1 MLFHKRKEK
10 ELDCYK
16 RKKTN
21 ASLYNY
27 PSLTNKKFQPF
38 NSKEGNF
45 PNQIGEWRY
54 HDSLSDP
61 PPLYLPPSAATFR
74 QTQPRSQSKRPP
86 LSPPTNATLPHAP
99 WRPHPL
105 LLPRMEIAADSLYKS
120 KLIRGFCH
128 LYDGQEALA
137 VGMEAGITKKDA
149 IITSYRDH
157 CTFLG
162 RGGELVDAF
171 SELMGRMR
179 GCSNGKGG
187 SMHFYKKDASFYGG
201 RSDSVGVWF
210 VLYGDGAANQG
221 QLFEALNIAALWD
234 LPAIL
239 VCENNHC
246 EFSFGSCLV
255 LFLIKFESLIE
266 FDDVDGMGTATWRS
280 AKSPAY
286 FKRGDYVPGLK
297 VDGMDVL
304 AVKQACKFAKEHAL
318 KNGPIRWITYRYHG
332 HSMSD
337 PGSTYRTRDEVSG
350 VRQVRDPIERVRK
363 LLLSHDIATE
373 KELKDIEKEVRK
385 EVDDAVAQAKES
397 PRSRSIRAIH
407 KHVRERL
414 WSREA
419 RREQLRKD
427 LIIIFVCIKK
437 RLSTSDR
444 RTNFVGGNKTS
455 CPTT

>member
-1 MLFHKRKEK
+1 
-10 ELDCYK
+10 
-16 RKKTN
+16 
-21 ASLYNY
+21 
-27 PSLTNKKFQPF
+27 
-38 NSKEGNF
+38 
-45 PNQIGEWRY
+45 
-54 HDSLSDP
+54 
-61 PPLYLPPSAATFR
+61 
-74 QTQPRSQSKRPP
+74 
-86 LSPPTNATLPHAP
+86 
-99 WRPHPL
+99 
-105 LLPRMEIAADSLYKS
+105 MEIAADSLYKS

-201 RSDSVGVWF
+201 HGIVGAQIPLGCGLF
-210 VLYGDGAANQG
+210 CMAMVL
-221 QLFEALNIAALWD
+221 
-234 LPAIL
+234 
-239 VCENNHC
+239 
-246 EFSFGSCLV
+246 
-255 LFLIKFESLIE
+255 LIRFESLIE

-318 KNGPIRWITYRYHG
+318 KNGPIVSLLNPQSSFLFVAPIALAYIGFLLAQYHG

-337 PGSTYRTRDEVSG
+337 PGSTYRTRDEVSV

-414 WSREA
+414 WSRDESRDLCSSFHCNVQSFGA
-419 RREQLRKD
+419 DRKE
-427 LIIIFVCIKK
+427 LKVT
-437 RLSTSDR
+437 LA
-444 RTNFVGGNKTS
+444 
-455 CPTT
+455 

>member
-1 MLFHKRKEK
+1 MGWRSTQVE
-10 ELDCYK
+10 EEM
-16 RKKTN
+16 KKTN

-239 VCENNHC
+239 VCENNHY
-246 EFSFGSCLV
+246 
-255 LFLIKFESLIE
+255 
-266 FDDVDGMGTATWRS
+266 GMGTATWRS

-337 PGSTYRTRDEVSG
+337 PGSTYRTRDEVSV

-414 WSREA
+414 WSRVIWSRQKRA
-419 RREQLRKD
+419 QSD
-427 LIIIFVCIKK
+427 TCIS
-437 RLSTSDR
+437 LA
-444 RTNFVGGNKTS
+444 
-455 CPTT
+455 P

>member
-1 MLFHKRKEK
+1 MLLCITILHLPTKSFNLLTPKKETFQTK
-10 ELDCYK
+10 SENGVITTLSPIHH
-16 RKKTN
+16 RFT
-21 ASLYNY
+21 SL
-27 PSLTNKKFQPF
+27 
-38 NSKEGNF
+38 
-45 PNQIGEWRY
+45 
-54 HDSLSDP
+54 P
-61 PPLYLPPSAATFR
+61 PPLRFDRPNLDHNRNGRPFH
-74 QTQPRSQSKRPP
+74 RPP
-86 LSPPTNATLPHAP
+86 MRRSLTLRGDLIPGD
-99 WRPHPL
+99 PL

-137 VGMEAGITKKDA
+137 VGMEAAITKKDA

-179 GCSNGKGG
+179 GCSSGKGG

-201 RSDSVGVWF
+201 HGIVGAQIPLGCCLAF
-210 VLYGDGAANQG
+210 AQKYSK
-221 QLFEALNIAALWD
+221 E
-234 LPAIL
+234 
-239 VCENNHC
+239 EN
-246 EFSFGSCLV
+246 
-255 LFLIKFESLIE
+255 FESLIE

-318 KNGPIRWITYRYHG
+318 KNGPILSLLNPQSSFLFILEMDTYRYHG

-397 PRSRSIRAIH
+397 PVPEPSELFTNMYMKDCGVESFGAD
-407 KHVRERL
+407 
-414 WSREA
+414 
-419 RREQLRKD
+419 RKE
-427 LIIIFVCIKK
+427 LKVT
-437 RLSTSDR
+437 LA
-444 RTNFVGGNKTS
+444 
-455 CPTT
+455 